1 MTKKETKGTC
11 SKEGA
16 VTLREEL
23 GPSQGTH
30 WGDSPTPFLISRPGW
45 PRHLHS
51 AVSQSGSQMH
61 LHRKAGPAR
70 SRRPRLCTE
79 AEDKFFRIVFLFYD
93 YKIPCALLG
102 QCAKDIKKIQEAPPS
117 PPVTLTPPTPL
128 STFGHLPSAHILT
141 QCVCKLIFYRNT
153 CTLLYLFTKNNISMC
168 AVKNALLQ
176 VISLSI
182 SSPMSHQLTSFAA
195 FFTF

>member
-102 QCAKDIKKIQEAPPS
+102 QCAKDIKKN
-117 PPVTLTPPTPL
+117 TRGTPL
-128 STFGHLPSAHILT
+128 TACNPHSSNTIVNIWTPSLCTHFNPV
-141 QCVCKLIFYRNT
+141 CV
-153 CTLLYLFTKNNISMC
+153 
-168 AVKNALLQ
+168 
-176 VISLSI
+176 
-182 SSPMSHQLTSFAA
+182 
-195 FFTF
+195 

>member
-1 MTKKETKGTC
+1 MCSPRTMCKGHKKNTRGTPLTAC
-11 SKEGA
+11 N
-16 VTLREEL
+16 
-23 GPSQGTH
+23 P
-30 WGDSPTPFLISRPGW
+30 
-45 PRHLHS
+45 HS
-51 AVSQSGSQMH
+51 
-61 LHRKAGPAR
+61 
-70 SRRPRLCTE
+70 
-79 AEDKFFRIVFLFYD
+79 
-93 YKIPCALLG
+93 
-102 QCAKDIKKIQEAPPS
+102 PS